1 MAVAVKEAG
10 VASRSPHP
18 WGDIGAVCF
27 WVNCSGGTGPC
38 NFGW

>member
-10 VASRSPHP
+10 VASRSSP
-18 WGDIGAVCF
+18 GDIGAGCF
-27 WVNCSGGTGPC
+27 FSVNCSGGTGPC